1 MSKISIIVSS
11 EKLDKL
17 YPALILASSA
27 ASMGWSSEVFFT
39 FWALLALK
47 KGYEP
52 SQLSG
57 DYSSYSEEFKKRVN
71 TSFPSWR
78 EMVRIGRERG
88 LKIYACST
96 TMDILGVRKE
106 DLEDFVDEIV
116 GASTFLNKAKNS
128 DITLFI

>member
-1 MSKISIIVSS
+1 MSKLSIILSS
-11 EKLDKL
+11 ERLDRL

-39 FWALLALK
+39 FWALLALR

-52 SQLSG
+52 SKLSI
-57 DYSSYSEEFKKRVN
+57 DYSNYSEEFRGKVG

-78 EMVRIGRERG
+78 EMVRIGREKG

-96 TMDILGVRKE
+96 TMDILGVKRE
-106 DLEDFVDEIV
+106 DLEDFVDGIV
-116 GASTFLNKAKNS
+116 GAPTFLSKAKNS
-128 DITLFI
+128 DIVLFI